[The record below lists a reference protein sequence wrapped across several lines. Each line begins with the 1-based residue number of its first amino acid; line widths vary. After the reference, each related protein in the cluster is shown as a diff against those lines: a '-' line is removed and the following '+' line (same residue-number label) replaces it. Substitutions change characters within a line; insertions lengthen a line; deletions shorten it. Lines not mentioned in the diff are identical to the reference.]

1 MKTIFFK
8 CLILIVPCFCF
19 CTNLSAQSVAIN
31 TDGSTANTSALLDV
45 KSTTKGLLIPRM
57 NKAQRNAIAVP
68 ANGLLV
74 YVNAPDTIGLSFYDG
89 TAWKWVEEKNNNAWG
104 INGNSGTTPGVNF
117 IGTADLTDLS
127 FGIGGFEQMRL
138 SKEVS
143 LGIGIIPRY
152 SLDIRTGG
160 NGINFCT
167 YNGIRVKTVNNSSV
181 CDQGLLMGYTNP
193 NGVSNDAVVWNYGQA
208 AGLKNLIFGIEGLE
222 RLRLNGD
229 GLVGISETNPLYTL
243 DIRSNSTSPCGNG
256 RRGIRIDG
264 YGGAPNCDRG
274 LFLGY
279 DNGTNPNSTSIW
291 NFTTTTS
298 NDRYLRF
305 GFGLDF
311 SPPIGYGSSE
321 VMRILPQGQGVGI
334 GIAAPLA
341 MVHIQNAN
349 AGVAMPGVMVTDLA
363 LPAGLPG
370 FYTGLQIAT
379 LNDAYVWNYPNAP
392 INFGTNNVERMR
404 ITANGNVGIGI
415 TDPAYTLDVG
425 ARMRIRSTAGNTPGL
440 WLNNDANNA
449 LPAFIGMRNDN
460 LVGFYG
466 NAAPNSGWGLLMNT
480 NNGRVGIGTDNPSE
494 ALHVIGN
501 IIASGTITPS
511 DKRYKKNI
519 QPINQ
524 PLQKLLSLNGVSYLM
539 NRTAFPEMRFDN
551 NMQYGLIAQEVEK
564 VFPEIVKTIDNKG
577 YKGVDYVKLIPVLI
591 EAIKDQ
597 QKQIDDLKILIKNK

>member
-1 MKTIFFK
+1 MKPILLFVFFSAS
-8 CLILIVPCFCF
+8 LA
-19 CTNLSAQSVAIN
+19 LSKAQSVAIN

-57 NKAQRNAIAVP
+57 NKAQRNAIAAQ

-104 INGNSGTTPGVNF
+104 INGNSGTSPGVNF
-117 IGTADLTDLS
+117 IGTTDFTDLS

-152 SLDIRTGG
+152 SLDIKTGAQ
-160 NGINFCT
+160 GINYCN
-167 YNGIRVKTVNNSSV
+167 YNGIRVKTINNSSV
-181 CDQGLLMGYTNP
+181 CDQGLLMGYKNP
-193 NGVSNDAVVWNYGQA
+193 NGVSNDAVIWNYGQVNGA
-208 AGLKNLIFGIEGLE
+208 KNLIFGIEGLE
-222 RLRLNGD
+222 RLRLNED
-229 GLVGISETNPLYTL
+229 GLVGISEESPLYTL
-243 DIRSNSTSPCGNG
+243 DIRSTSSNITCGNG

-264 YGGAPNCDRG
+264 FQGASSICDRG
-274 LFLGY
+274 FFLGY
-279 DNGTNPNSTSIW
+279 DENPNPNSTSIW
-291 NFTTTTS
+291 NFSTSTT

-311 SPPIGYGSSE
+311 ESPTGYGFGE
-321 VMRILPQGQGVGI
+321 VMRILPQGQGIGI
-334 GIAAPLA
+334 GIADPLA
-341 MVHIQNAN
+341 MVHIKNPSG
-349 AGVAMPGVMVTDLA
+349 GVAMPGVMVSDLA
-363 LPAGLPG
+363 LPAGIPG

-379 LNDAYVWNYPNAP
+379 LNDAYVWNYQNAP

-425 ARMRIRSTAGNTPGL
+425 ARMRIRSTAGNTAGL

-480 NNGRVGIGTDNPSE
+480 DNGRVGIGTDNPSE

-511 DKRYKKNI
+511 DLRYKTNI

-524 PLQKLLSLNGVSYLM
+524 SLQKLLSLNGVSYLM
-539 NRTAFPEMRFDN
+539 NRTAFPEMQFDTN
-551 NMQYGLIAQEVEK
+551 KQYGLIAQEVEK
-564 VFPEIVKTIDNKG
+564 VFPEMVKTIDDKG

-597 QKQIDDLKILIKNK
+597 QKQIDELKILIKNK